1 MQNAA
6 LLGVSGREKLMKKE
20 PEMKTPGSEPE
31 GLKQRIIEFCIQQ
44 GADLVGFAS
53 VDRWDKEGSVP
64 PEFRPKA
71 LFPAAETVIVLGIGM
86 PLPIVETTPS
96 ILHKELYD
104 TSNIELDQIAFRL
117 VRFLNKLGYPS
128 SYFTRDGY
136 GSLKL
141 LKKRMAAAFGHVKA
155 GYFAGLGTIGLSNN
169 LLTPEF
175 GSRVRLISVFTS
187 ARLEPSPMIE
197 NELCIKCLACVKCC
211 PKRAIKPRED
221 RIIAD
226 LDKIACTEMAQ
237 ELTRRRCY
245 PCGICTKVCPIG
257 ADRKLYKQKGIMKK
271 YLQESEALAA
281 DPDDPAYR
289 TWTHVRKYG
298 AWQEDESKEDD

>member
-1 MQNAA
+1 
-6 LLGVSGREKLMKKE
+6 MKKGPHE
-20 PEMKTPGSEPE
+20 KPPGADPGE
-31 GLKQRIIEFCIQQ
+31 LKRRIIEFCIQQ

-53 VDRWDKEGSVP
+53 VDRWDEEGSVP
-64 PEFRPKA
+64 PEFRPRA
-71 LFPAAETVIVLGIGM
+71 LFPDTETVIVLGIGM

-104 TSNIELDQIAFRL
+104 TANIELDQIAFRL

-128 SYFTRDGY
+128 YYFTRDGY
-136 GSLKL
+136 GSLKV

-197 NELCIKCLACVKCC
+197 KELCIRCLACVKCC
-211 PKRAIKPRED
+211 PKQAIKPRKD
-221 RIIAD
+221 RIVGD

-257 ADRKLYKQKGIMKK
+257 ADRKLYKQKSVMKK
-271 YLQESEALAA
+271 YLRESEALAA

-298 AWQEDESKEDD
+298 AWRKDELKEDD

>member
-1 MQNAA
+1 
-6 LLGVSGREKLMKKE
+6 MKEASRKKMGQDGN
-20 PEMKTPGSEPE
+20 PPKTKAGE
-31 GLKQRIIEFCIQQ
+31 LKQRIIEFCMQQ
-44 GADLVGFAS
+44 GADMVGFAS
-53 VDRWDKEGSVP
+53 ADHWDKEGSVP
-64 PEFRPKA
+64 PEFRPRA
-71 LFPAAETVIVLGIGM
+71 LFPDTETVIVLGIGM

-104 TSNIELDQIAFRL
+104 TSNIELDQMAFRL
-117 VRFLNKLGYPS
+117 VRFLNKLRYPS
-128 SYFTRDGY
+128 YYFTRDGY

-141 LKKRMAAAFGHVKA
+141 LKKRMAAAFGHVRA
-155 GYFAGLGTIGLSNN
+155 AYFAGLGTIGLSNN

-187 ARLEPSPMIE
+187 ARLEPSPIME
-197 NELCIKCLACVKCC
+197 KELCIKCMACVKCC
-211 PKRAIKPRED
+211 PKQAIKPRHD
-221 RIIAD
+221 RIVAD

-271 YLQESEALAA
+271 YLREAQALAA
-281 DPDDPAYR
+281 DPDDPEYR
-289 TWTHVRKYG
+289 SWTHVRKYG
-298 AWQEDESKEDD
+298 AWQKDESKEDS